1 MPRRGISQVEYSNF
15 SKNSFSKNLSLGF
28 YFPLWTGAVLTLLI
42 VSALSYASAIR
53 RYPYFSVPDID
64 GLQGRQPIQTQ
75 RAFNIAHRGSNGEI
89 PEATA
94 EAFLVHIFSLPL
106 WIIHKK
112 ILRFFSWD
120 ITLSCSSGCLVFLTE
135 CWITNCR
142 EPLMRGQIL

>member
-1 MPRRGISQVEYSNF
+1 MALCLSISSVYSC
-15 SKNSFSKNLSLGF
+15 
-28 YFPLWTGAVLTLLI
+28 AVLTLLI
-42 VSALSYASAIR
+42 VSALSYATAIR

-64 GLQGRQPIQTQ
+64 GLQGKQPIQTR

-112 ILRFFSWD
+112 ILRFFS
-120 ITLSCSSGCLVFLTE
+120 
-135 CWITNCR
+135 
-142 EPLMRGQIL
+142 